1 MREITKQSGSSL
13 VEFAVVLPVVLLL
26 AMGVLQTALAFHAK
40 SNLNYALHEAAR
52 AGSADHAKIDA
63 MMRAFERA
71 LVPYYGGGRTTAE
84 LATKLL
90 DVRADLAK
98 DAARIEILS
107 PTSRS
112 FDDFFSPIAA
122 ARLGVSERVIP
133 NAGIIDLDC
142 PRDRRSCPADPHTNS
157 SGQTLQDANLLALR
171 VTYGIP
177 RQKQVPLAGRLYTVA
192 LRMLGIGRDDPFV
205 RQLVEAGRIPLVA
218 RTTLRMLSEPI
229 EFGPVVYSGGADH
242 GVRSPP
248 PVARL
253 PGCPFWNP
261 VCLDRN
267 SSPNPD
273 HQGGSGDCMPGDPSC
288 DPDCGTRLCCVPKPL
303 NTPPKEGSYATKN

>member
-1 MREITKQSGSSL
+1 
-13 VEFAVVLPVVLLL
+13 
-26 AMGVLQTALAFHAK
+26 MGVLQTALAFHAK

-52 AGSADHAKIDA
+52 AGSADHAKIGA

-84 LATKLL
+84 LAAKLL
-90 DVRADLAK
+90 DVRADLAR

-107 PTSRS
+107 PTSHS
-112 FDDFFSPIAA
+112 FDDFFSPMAA
-122 ARLGVSERVIP
+122 ARLGVSARVIP
-133 NAGIIDLDC
+133 NAGIVDLRC
-142 PRDRRSCPADPHTNS
+142 PRDRPSCPADPHTNS
-157 SGQTLQDANLLALR
+157 SSQSLQDANLLALR

-177 RQKQVPLAGRLYTVA
+177 TQKQVPLAGRLYTAA
-192 LRMLGIGRDDPFV
+192 LRLLGIGRDDAFI

-229 EFGPVVYSGGADH
+229 EFGPIMYSGGAGH
-242 GVRSPP
+242 GVTWPASI
-248 PVARL
+248 ASL

-267 SSPNPD
+267 SPPAPD
-273 HQGGSGDCMPGDPSC
+273 QRGGSGKCMPGDSSCRPPGCRAGDPSC
-288 DPDCGTRLCCVPKPL
+288 DPDCGTRLCCVP
-303 NTPPKEGSYATKN
+303 NGN

>member
-1 MREITKQSGSSL
+1 MRENTKQQGSSL
-13 VEFAVVLPVVLLL
+13 VEFALLLPVLLLL

-40 SNLNYALHEAAR
+40 SNLNYAVHEAAR

-84 LATKLL
+84 LSAKLL
-90 DVRADLAK
+90 DVRADLAR

-107 PTSRS
+107 PTSHS
-112 FDDFFSPIAA
+112 FDDFFSPVAA
-122 ARLGVSERVIP
+122 ARLGVSARVIP
-133 NAGIIDLDC
+133 NAGIVDLRC
-142 PRDRRSCPADPHTNS
+142 PRDRPSCPADPHSNS
-157 SGQTLQDANLLALR
+157 SAQTLQDANLLALR

-177 RQKQVPLAGRLYTVA
+177 IKKQVPLAGRLYTAA
-192 LRMLGIGRDDPFV
+192 LRLLGIGRDDAFI

-229 EFGPVVYSGGADH
+229 EFGPVYSAGA
-242 GVRSPP
+242 GRGATWPP
-248 PVARL
+248 PAAAL

-267 SSPNPD
+267 VPPAGNHS
-273 HQGGSGDCMPGDPSC
+273 GGSGMCLPGDSSCRPPSCRPGDASC
-288 DPDCGTRLCCVPKPL
+288 DPDCGTRLCCVPTSL
-303 NTPPKEGSYATKN
+303 